1 MIDLTNVP
9 TARLHHELKLRKG
22 PDWKCVKCGY
32 YANGSGQWA
41 CPGCNQWHYLTGGF
55 EWPVD
60 NEQARAWIARLA
72 DIYPIIKASGETQ
85 GAQYANRLPKVWT
98 ARVICILLS
107 QTGR

>member
-41 CPGCNQWHYLTGGF
+41 CQDAINGT
-55 EWPVD
+55 
-60 NEQARAWIARLA
+60 
-72 DIYPIIKASGETQ
+72 IYWW
-85 GAQYANRLPKVWT
+85 V
-98 ARVICILLS
+98 
-107 QTGR
+107 